1 MAESEVHNSELSPD
15 GAGARLRRAREA
27 AGLSLADIAARTK
40 IAERHL
46 ASIEQG
52 RFGDLASSTYAVGF
66 ARAYARAVDLDE
78 IAMAQAVRAE
88 LATRDDVRPGPK
100 ADVFEPGDP
109 ARVPGSRLAWV
120 AGLAALAVIVL
131 VFVFWRSYFSPA
143 VTLPELVAVQPP
155 SAAPSSGVPAV
166 PPPAAAGQAVVFT
179 ALEPGVWVKFYDAA
193 GRQLMQKQMAKGE
206 SYTVPAGADGPMLR
220 TARPDALQ
228 IAVGGRI
235 VPRLSE
241 KSETVSDVPV
251 SAAALLAR
259 AAPTASR
266 AAVPSP
272 SAAASPSP
280 AVSRTSAEPQAQ
292 AAPTARPTAMPSPR
306 PRATPTGRATAAP
319 SPSPAPAS
327 PAASPTPAA
336 APTPAPAETS
346 TVSN

>member
-78 IAMAQAVRAE
+78 IELAQAVRAE
-88 LATRDDVRPGPK
+88 LSASYDARPAPK

-109 ARVPGSRLAWV
+109 ARVPGSRLAWL
-120 AGLAALAVIVL
+120 AGLAALAVIVI

-143 VTLPELVAVQPP
+143 ATLPELVAERPP
-155 SAAPSSGVPAV
+155 SAEPSSGVPA
-166 PPPAAAGQAVVFT
+166 PAAATGQAVVFT

-193 GRQLMQKQMAKGE
+193 GAQLMQKQMAKGE
-206 SYTVPAGADGPMLR
+206 SYTVPAGADGPLLR

-241 KSETVSDVPV
+241 RSETISDVPV

-259 AAPTASR
+259 AAPPASQ
-266 AAVPSP
+266 AAAPSP
-272 SAAASPSP
+272 SAAAAPSP
-280 AVSRTSAEPQAQ
+280 TVSRTGAEGQAQ
-292 AAPTARPTAMPSPR
+292 AAPTARPSAGPSPR
-306 PRATPTGRATAAP
+306 PRATPTGRPTAAP
-319 SPSPAPAS
+319 APGPAPSPAS
-327 PAASPTPAA
+327 AASATPSA
-336 APTPAPAETS
+336 APVETS